1 MFKRTTT
8 LNKILQMSTRKK
20 VIQGGSSAGKTFAII
35 AILIDRAIKEKNLID
50 VISMTYDHLN
60 KGAIQ
65 DFKNIMESTGRWTQS
80 QWNETKHFY
89 KFRNGS
95 IIRFSAIDKEGKA
108 KGPRRDILYINE
120 ANHIPYNIYNQLA
133 IRTNK
138 DIYIDFNPVFEFWA
152 HEEVLTEED
161 SSFIIVNFQDNEAIN
176 ENVKNEL
183 LSYKIKSETTGSEY
197 WKNRW
202 KVYGQGLTGKL
213 EGVIFDNWSTIKE
226 IPKDAE
232 LIDYGLDF
240 GYTND
245 PAALIA
251 AYRWNGK
258 IILKELIYEKNLT
271 NPQLEKKFAECIDGN
286 YCIWAD
292 SAEPKSIAE
301 LRSYGWA
308 IYGVKKGPDS
318 VMHGINLMQQREII
332 ITEDSKNLINEFQ
345 RYSWMTDNTGKLMNK
360 PEDKWNHGIDAI
372 RYLFSKK
379 LLYEYDSDISQN
391 FSFRSS
397 YD

>member
-65 DFKNIMESTGRWTQS
+65 DFKNIMDSTGRWTQS

-176 ENVKNEL
+176 DNVKKEL
-183 LSYKIKSETTGSEY
+183 SSYKIKAETTGSEY

-202 KVYGQGLTGKL
+202 KVYGLGLTGKL
-213 EGVIFDNWSTIKE
+213 EGVIFENWSSIKE
-226 IPKDAE
+226 VPNDAE

-240 GYTND
+240 GFSND
-245 PAALIA
+245 EAALIA
-251 AYRWNGK
+251 GYKWNGK
-258 IILKELIYEKNLT
+258 IILKELIFQKGLT
-271 NPQLEKKFAECIDGN
+271 NPQLSNLFKQVVDPR

-292 SAEPKSIAE
+292 SSEPKSIQE
-301 LRSYGWA
+301 LRNLGWA

-318 VMHGINLMQQREII
+318 VIHGINLMQQRQIL
-332 ITEDSKNLINEFQ
+332 ITEDSRNLINEFQ
-345 RYSWMTDNTGKLMNK
+345 RYSWMVDNTGKAMNK
-360 PEDKWNHGIDAI
+360 PQDKWNHGIDAT
-372 RYLFSKK
+372 RYLFAQK
-379 LLYEYDSDISQN
+379 LMYDYEGGVDQN
-391 FSFRSS
+391 FSFGR
-397 YD
+397 